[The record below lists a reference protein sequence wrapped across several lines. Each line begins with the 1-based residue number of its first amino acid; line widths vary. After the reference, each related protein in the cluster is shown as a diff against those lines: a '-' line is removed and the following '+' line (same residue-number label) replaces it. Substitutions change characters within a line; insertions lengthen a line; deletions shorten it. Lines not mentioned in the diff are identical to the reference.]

1 MTIAIQ
7 PIIESDA
14 QNALHTFS
22 IITKDLPGVLVRIA
36 LVFARRGYN
45 IESLAVSPGARPG
58 FSRMTITSRGA
69 TQNVEQITKQ
79 LAKLIDVVYVT
90 NHRERAPVEVE
101 IALLKLRVAA
111 GQRAEVERVTQS
123 VESRVLATPD
133 ASTDNVLLLRLTG
146 TSRELDEVIRT
157 LASYNIEELTR
168 SGKIVIDAGASPL
181 SNALDDVS

>member
-1 MTIAIQ
+1 MSIAIQ
-7 PIIESDA
+7 PVVDSDA
-14 QNALHTFS
+14 LNAPHTFS

-69 TQNVEQITKQ
+69 TQNVEQITRQ

-101 IALLKLRVAA
+101 IALLKLRVPLA
-111 GQRAEVERVTQS
+111 QRTEVERVTQA
-123 VESRVLATPD
+123 VEAHVIETP
-133 ASTDNVLLLRLTG
+133 NVGADVVLLRLTG
-146 TSRELDEVIRT
+146 TSRELDAVIHA
-157 LASYNIEELTR
+157 LAPYNIEELTR
-168 SGKIVIDAGASPL
+168 SGKIVIDAGSSPL
-181 SNALDDVS
+181 SNVLDDVS